1 MALLLLSAISLANG
15 QVEGEPSQLLALEK
29 LVRIE
34 MMMDIHRQEFQ
45 MLRTRTEQCAA
56 AAAQTCNNHTAGKHS
71 GFIIEFIQIFF
82 YIYNFIVQENGHALQ
97 H

>member
-1 MALLLLSAISLANG
+1 MKVSVALLLLSAISLANG

-56 AAAQTCNNHTAGKHS
+56 AQTCNNHTAGKHS

-82 YIYNFIVQENGHALQ
+82 LYI
-97 H
+97 